1 MTDKHTRVRRIE
13 PRDTSRVCEL
23 VRDLADYERARPEAL
38 MTDEQLDAALFGDQP
53 SLFGHVAE
61 IDGVVVGFAVWF
73 LNFST
78 WRGRH
83 GIYLED
89 LYVCPEQRG
98 SGLGRELLAALA
110 DECVTQGYG
119 RLEWA
124 VLDWNT
130 PSIEFYRLLGARS
143 MDEWTTFRLDGEA
156 LIRLAASARSFS

>member
-1 MTDKHTRVRRIE
+1 MIGTSSRVRRIE
-13 PRDTSRVCEL
+13 PRDTSQVCEL

-53 SLFGHVAE
+53 SLFGHVGE

-89 LYVCPEQRG
+89 LYVCPERRG
-98 SGLGRELLAALA
+98 SGLGRELLASLA
-110 DECVTQGYG
+110 GECVTQGYD
-119 RLEWA
+119 RLDWA

-130 PSIEFYRLLGARS
+130 PSIEFYRSIGARP

-156 LIRLAASARSFS
+156 LTQLASSARRLS